1 MNISK
6 EIISSRQNGTVKAVR
21 ALSEKKGRRNAEQFR
36 FDGIKLFLDG
46 YSLVDVVK
54 VVLRYPINEDVESA
68 VSIAL
73 RSGRIKESQLMLVS
87 ESVFE
92 TLTDEISPEG
102 IITVAKYM
110 TELHSTAECKDLT
123 PERFEGQRLLIAE
136 SLRDAGNLGT
146 VMRSCA
152 ALGIDTLILTDDCAD
167 IYNPKTLRSGMGALF
182 RLPTVTVSKA
192 ELPSVIE
199 MLREG
204 GRGVYAAALRNNA
217 RTVGEMKLRPMDCF
231 VIGNEGH
238 GLSEEVI
245 SACTDTAI
253 IPMTEGSESLN
264 AAAAAA
270 ICIWETVRAG
280 M

>member
-36 FDGIKLFLDG
+36 FDGKKLFLDG

-73 RSGRIKESQLMLVS
+73 RSGRINESQLMLVS